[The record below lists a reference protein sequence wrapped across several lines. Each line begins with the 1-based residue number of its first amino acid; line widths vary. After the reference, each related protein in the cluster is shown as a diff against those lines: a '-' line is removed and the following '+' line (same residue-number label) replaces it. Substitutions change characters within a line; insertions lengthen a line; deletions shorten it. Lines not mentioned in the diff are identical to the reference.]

1 MRAAFSQLVFV
12 VLMVSFAGAAS
23 AGQGTGQTPPP
34 PSGAPTGESSSKPA
48 GQPPSGA
55 PSGESSSKSAGQPS
69 AVSPP
74 AKPPT
79 EKPGAAKPDAAKA
92 DAGAYDP
99 VTAEDDIEVG
109 TFYMHKG
116 DIDAAISRFQDAIR
130 ARSNFAKPRLLLAE
144 AYEKKN
150 DKTTAVKYY
159 KEYLQVYPKAP
170 DAKKIQGKI
179 DKLSGE

>member
-1 MRAAFSQLVFV
+1 MRAAFSHLVFV
-12 VLMVSFAGAAS
+12 VLMGSFAGAAS
-23 AGQGTGQTPPP
+23 ARQGTGQTPPP

-55 PSGESSSKSAGQPS
+55 PSGAPAGESSSKAAGQPP

-74 AKPPT
+74 AKPPV
-79 EKPGAAKPDAAKA
+79 AKP

-170 DAKKIQGKI
+170 DAKKIQGRI

>member
-1 MRAAFSQLVFV
+1 MRAAFSRLVFV
-12 VLMVSFAGAAS
+12 VLMGSLAGAAS
-23 AGQGTGQTPPP
+23 ARQGTGQTPPP

-48 GQPPSGA
+48 GQPP
-55 PSGESSSKSAGQPS
+55 

-79 EKPGAAKPDAAKA
+79 AKPDAAKP

-179 DKLSGE
+179 DKLSRE

>member
-12 VLMVSFAGAAS
+12 VLMGSFAGPAS
-23 AGQGTGQTPPP
+23 ARQGTGQTPPP

-55 PSGESSSKSAGQPS
+55 PSGAPAGESSSKPASQPPT
-69 AVSPP
+69 VSPP
-74 AKPPT
+74 AKAPS
-79 EKPGAAKPDAAKA
+79 AKP

-179 DKLSGE
+179 DRLSGE

>member
-12 VLMVSFAGAAS
+12 VVMVSFAGAAS
-23 AGQGTGQTPPP
+23 ARQGTGQTPPP
-34 PSGAPTGESSSKPA
+34 PSGAPTGESTSKPA
-48 GQPPSGA
+48 GQPSAGA
-55 PSGESSSKSAGQPS
+55 PGGESSSKAASQPP

-74 AKPPT
+74 AKPP
-79 EKPGAAKPDAAKA
+79 AAKP

>member
-23 AGQGTGQTPPP
+23 ARQGTGQTPPP

-55 PSGESSSKSAGQPS
+55 PAGESSSKAAGQPP

-74 AKPPT
+74 GKPPVAKP
-79 EKPGAAKPDAAKA
+79 

-130 ARSNFAKPRLLLAE
+130 ARSNLAKPLLLLAV

-150 DKTTAVKYY
+150 DKSTAVKYY

-179 DKLSGE
+179 DKLSRE

>member
-12 VLMVSFAGAAS
+12 AVTVSFAGVAS
-23 AGQGTGQTPPP
+23 AGQGTDQTPPP
-34 PSGAPTGESSSKPA
+34 PTGAPAGESSSKPA
-48 GQPPSGA
+48 GQPPPAA
-55 PSGESSSKSAGQPS
+55 PARESSSKPPGQPP
-69 AVSPP
+69 AASPP
-74 AKPPT
+74 AKTP
-79 EKPGAAKPDAAKA
+79 AAKP

>member
-12 VLMVSFAGAAS
+12 VMMGLFAGPAS
-23 AGQGTGQTPPP
+23 ARQGANQTPPP

-55 PSGESSSKSAGQPS
+55 PSGAPAGESSSKPPGQPP

-79 EKPGAAKPDAAKA
+79 AKPDAAKP

-170 DAKKIQGKI
+170 DAKKIQGRI

>member
-12 VLMVSFAGAAS
+12 VLMTSFAGAAS
-23 AGQGTGQTPPP
+23 ARQGTGQTPPP

-55 PSGESSSKSAGQPS
+55 PPGAPAGESSSKPASQPPT
-69 AVSPP
+69 VSPP
-74 AKPPT
+74 AKPS
-79 EKPGAAKPDAAKA
+79 AAKP

-144 AYEKKN
+144 AYERKN

-179 DKLSGE
+179 DKLSRE

>member
-1 MRAAFSQLVFV
+1 MRAAFNKLAFV
-12 VLMVSFAGAAS
+12 VLMGSFAGSAS
-23 AGQGTGQTPPP
+23 ARQGNGQTPPP
-34 PSGAPTGESSSKPA
+34 PSGTPTGESSSKPA
-48 GQPPSGA
+48 GQPTSGA
-55 PSGESSSKSAGQPS
+55 PAGESSSKPAGQPP

-79 EKPGAAKPDAAKA
+79 AKPDATKP

-144 AYEKKN
+144 VYEKKN

>member
-12 VLMVSFAGAAS
+12 VLMGSFAGAAS
-23 AGQGTGQTPPP
+23 ARQGTGQTPPP
-34 PSGAPTGESSSKPA
+34 PSGAPTGESTSKPA
-48 GQPPSGA
+48 GQPPSGPPA
-55 PSGESSSKSAGQPS
+55 GESSSKAASQPP

-74 AKPPT
+74 AKPP
-79 EKPGAAKPDAAKA
+79 AAKP

-116 DIDAAISRFQDAIR
+116 DIDAAISRFEDAIR